1 MDNIYSNILI
11 EAKNQISGKELI
23 DNKSIFDVKQVIGAG
38 LHHIITIIF
47 DETCA
52 DIKQMQK
59 IKNRISE
66 ILRKLSMQNKIDIS
80 IISINESCIKLK
92 SDFQEYADNIFDYQS
107 SPKGMSPILSAVYVA
122 YLRNMKL
129 KELYDND
136 SEKECTAPII
146 IVISDFFDNDNRY
159 NKITNDTING
169 MLNQINNTNNMEIIK
184 IIMKCQHPNTKEHF
198 SQNLFGNSFYVK
210 ENEPENVLYWI
221 EKTLYRTMAAYDN
234 NDDADNPFD
243 YNIETS
249 INNIQ
254 KISEFNYKNESI
266 YIFSDNQPV
275 MPIIFV
281 IDASLSMKKYADD
294 IVNYF
299 ESIFLPNMGFI
310 DFAVMIIH
318 NSKIKIIRNFSSEKP
333 MFDTINAQIRNF
345 FNDSKGSSPLIFSL
359 NIAYKK
365 LIQRIEQ
372 YKEANLP
379 YISPMLVII
388 SDFLSNDFSKTNY
401 FSGIADMF
409 EIIQILSND
418 KNIKTIKV
426 KLGYS
431 GELSQKWHDAIGGF
445 FPDIHLND
453 FIIKSYAENTNK
465 VQKDKK
471 FVNDLDVDKL
481 LEEVTLN

>member
-11 EAKNQISGKELI
+11 EAKNEISGKELI

-52 DIKQMQK
+52 DIKQMEK
-59 IKNRISE
+59 IRNIISE

-92 SDFQEYADNIFDYQS
+92 SDFQEYADNVFDYQS
-107 SPKGMSPILSAVYVA
+107 SQKGLSPILSAVYVS

-136 SEKECTAPII
+136 SEKECTTPII

-169 MLNQINNTNNMEIIK
+169 MLNQINNANNMEIIK
-184 IIMKCQHPNTKEHF
+184 IVMECQHQNTKEHF

-221 EKTLYRTMAAYDN
+221 EKKLYRTIVAYDN
-234 NDDADNPFD
+234 NDNADNPFD

-254 KISEFNYKNESI
+254 KISEFNYKNEST
-266 YIFSDNQPV
+266 YSFSDNQPV

-281 IDASLSMKKYADD
+281 VDASLSMKKYADD
-294 IVNYF
+294 IANYF
-299 ESIFLPNMGFI
+299 ESIFLPKMDFI
-310 DFAVMIIH
+310 DFAVMMIH
-318 NSKIKIIRNFSSEKP
+318 NSQIKIIRNFSHEKP

-345 FNDSKGSSPLIFSL
+345 FNDSKGNSPLIFSL

-379 YISPMLVII
+379 YTSPMLVVI
-388 SDFLSNDFSKTNY
+388 SDFLPNDFSKTNC
-401 FSGIADMF
+401 FSGITEML
-409 EIIQILSND
+409 ESIQILKND
-418 KNIKTIKV
+418 ENIKTVKV
-426 KLGYS
+426 KYGDFD
-431 GELSQKWHDAIGGF
+431 ELSQKWYDAVGDSSPNIS
-445 FPDIHLND
+445 LND
-453 FIIKSYAENTNK
+453 FIVKSYDENTSK

-471 FVNDLDVDKL
+471 IVNNLDVSKL